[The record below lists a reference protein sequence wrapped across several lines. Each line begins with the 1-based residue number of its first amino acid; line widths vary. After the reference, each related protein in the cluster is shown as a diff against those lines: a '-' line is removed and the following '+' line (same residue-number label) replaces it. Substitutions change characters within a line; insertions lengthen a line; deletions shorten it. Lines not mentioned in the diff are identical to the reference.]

1 MTLQNTASNFLEFFH
16 KRRALRIG
24 IAALIIFFM
33 ANLDALVDSLRHPEI
48 PYFEKEHLIV
58 GGVTAIATTFFFFL
72 LAIYLG
78 SLERALREV
87 KTLKGLLPICS
98 SCNKIRDT
106 EDRWQVIEK
115 YIADRTDARFT
126 HSLCPDCARKLYGDM
141 VDQFGRM

>member
-1 MTLQNTASNFLEFFH
+1 MTLQNSAINFLEFFH

-33 ANLDALVDSLRHPEI
+33 ANLDALVDAVRHPEI

-58 GGVTAIATTFFFFL
+58 GGVTAAATIVFFVL
-72 LAIYLG
+72 LAVYLG

-98 SCNKIRDT
+98 SCNKIRNAD
-106 EDRWQVIEK
+106 DKWQVIEK
-115 YIADRTDARFT
+115 YIAERTDARFT
-126 HSLCPDCARKLYGDM
+126 HSLCPDCAHRLYGDM
-141 VDQFGRM
+141 ADQFSRM